1 MSMEIPAMQARE
13 LGATHVISV
22 ALPAPRYRRPP
33 ADVFQVIR
41 RCFQIMQGRSEH
53 GWREVSDLVIA
64 PDLGTIEWDSFESG
78 PDMVKAGEAA
88 ALAALPV
95 IESWFQEGSS
105 ELTA

>member
-1 MSMEIPAMQARE
+1 
-13 LGATHVISV
+13 
-22 ALPAPRYRRPP
+22 
-33 ADVFQVIR
+33 
-41 RCFQIMQGRSEH
+41 MQGRSER

-95 IESWFQEGSS
+95 IESWFLEESS